1 MILSVS
7 RRTDIPN
14 YYADW
19 FYNRLKE
26 GFLYVRNPF
35 NPHQISK
42 IPLSPDVVDCIVFWT
57 KNPENMLG
65 RLEELKAYPFYFQFT
80 LTGYGKDMEPGIP
93 HKREHMLGVFQRL
106 SEQIGADRVVWR
118 YDPIL
123 FNHLYTP
130 EYHLKA
136 FEEIA
141 GSLNGYTHKAVISFV
156 DFYAKAK
163 GRMKELALR
172 APSEEEAIS
181 FARKLAEIA
190 GKNNMSA
197 EACAERM
204 DLQKAGVN
212 PGSCIDQALI
222 EKITGCKIAGTKDRN
237 QREACGCLESIEVGT
252 YNTCQNGCR
261 YCYANGSN
269 EEVVRNTAL
278 YDVNAPL
285 LCGRIGPEDTV
296 TERKVKSLKVG
307 QLGLFDRKT
316 SNDLQKIPGIGANM
330 EQHLNNIGIR
340 KIADLRGRDP
350 EELYH
355 LNCLKKGYQDDKCV
369 LYVFRCAVYF
379 AEHEQHEPEKLKW
392 WYWKDRDYP
401 EPET

>member
-19 FYNRLKE
+19 FYNRIKE

-35 NPHQISK
+35 NPHQISR
-42 IPLSPDVVDCIVFWT
+42 ISLSPDVVDCIVFWT
-57 KNPENMLG
+57 KNPENMLE
-65 RLEELKAYPFYFQFT
+65 RLEELKEYTYYFQFT
-80 LTGYGKDMEPGIP
+80 LTGYGKDLEPGIP

-106 SEQIGADRVVWR
+106 SDQIGADRVVWR

-123 FNHLYTP
+123 FNSVYTP

-141 GSLNGYTHKAVISFV
+141 GSLKGYTQKTVISFV
-156 DFYAKAK
+156 DLYAKAK

-172 APSEEEAIS
+172 MPSGEEMIS
-181 FARKLAEIA
+181 FARELAAIA
-190 GKNNMSA
+190 GKNHMSI
-197 EACAERM
+197 EACAEHT
-204 DLQKAGVN
+204 DLKKAGVM

-222 EKITGCKIAGTKDRN
+222 EKLIGCKIAGGKDKN
-237 QREACGCLESIEVGT
+237 QREACNCLESIEVGT
-252 YNTCQNGCR
+252 YDTCKNGCR
-261 YCYANGSN
+261 YCYANGSI
-269 EEVVRNTAL
+269 EQVGRNAAL

-285 LCGRIGPEDTV
+285 LCGRIQPEDMV
-296 TERKVKSLKVG
+296 TERKVKSLKAG
-307 QLGLFDRKT
+307 QMELFEREKVK
-316 SNDLQKIPGIGANM
+316 DLQRIPGIGANM

-340 KIADLRGRDP
+340 CVADLKGRDP

-355 LNCLKKGYQDDKCV
+355 LDCLKKGFQDDKCV
-369 LYVFRCAVYF
+369 LYVFRCAVYY
-379 AEHEQHEPEKLKW
+379 AEHEQPDPKKLKW

-401 EPET
+401 ETE